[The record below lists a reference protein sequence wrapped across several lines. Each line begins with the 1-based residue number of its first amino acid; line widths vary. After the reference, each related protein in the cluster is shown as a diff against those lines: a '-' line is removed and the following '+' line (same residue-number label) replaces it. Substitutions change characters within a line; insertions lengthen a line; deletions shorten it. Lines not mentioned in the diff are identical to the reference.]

1 MSKRLK
7 QTVKYTPHSWEYSS
21 KSGTEKT
28 RHKPEYIHF
37 YNRKGVL
44 RATFAVMELTEPKF
58 AGIVLGVAR
67 ANPSQTGSKDPP
79 ITKREGIRIAETRLR
94 NLLEVEM
101 AGTKQDFSGNSCYM
115 GPKGRSF
122 FFSYKFIADFL
133 GIEFAKPLRRHKS
146 LSDYA
151 YLLTRFIQTV
161 LEMGREEDSLRED
174 FTEIDRGYYREFL
187 DLKTWQIKLP
197 ALSMFYTPQSVVG
210 VLKHGQVK
218 IPDDYSTLSPLST
231 KTRATEQAADEAGET
246 SDESVEILDHYLDQ
260 IEISKAMNTVKQSKA
275 NMEQEL
281 GVTVTTTSEDPDD
294 DAPVRVDGE
303 GNVLPTENT

>member
-7 QTVKYTPHSWEYSS
+7 QTVKYTPHTWEYLSE
-21 KSGTEKT
+21 SGTEKT

-37 YNRKGVL
+37 YTPKGTL
-44 RATFAVMELTEPKF
+44 RATFAVLELTEPKF

-101 AGTKQDFSGNSCYM
+101 AKTEQDFSGSSCYM

-122 FFSYKFIADFL
+122 FFSYEFIADFL

-161 LEMGREEDSLRED
+161 LEMGREEDTLRED
-174 FTEIDRGYYREFL
+174 FTEDSGYYNEFL

-197 ALSMFYTPQSVVG
+197 PLSMFYTPG
-210 VLKHGQVK
+210 VRKRGQVTM
-218 IPDDYSTLSPLST
+218 PDGST
-231 KTRATEQAADEAGET
+231 TRATEQAADEAGET
-246 SDESVEILDHYLDQ
+246 GDESSEILDHYLDQ
-260 IEISKAMNTVKQSKA
+260 IEISKAMHTVKQSTA
-275 NMEQEL
+275 NMEREL

-303 GNVLPTENT
+303 GNVLPAENT